1 MRNLLGSVALLG
13 GLTITTGALAQDANV
28 GMALPGSAPAP
39 ATATAATT
47 DHDQVV
53 GRLAVGYLGRSTVGF
68 GADAASQDYVD
79 TVDAPIIG
87 IRYWLDPSIGIDA
100 GLGFFTTSGSGELDN
115 GSDTTTTDFP
125 STMGFLVHAGL
136 PIALASADHFT
147 FEIIPE
153 VNVGLGSGSTSIP
166 DVSET
171 TYNGFHLDV
180 GARAGAEIH
189 FGFMKLPQLALQ
201 GSIGLLFALDSAKTT
216 VEPEVGDSIETTG
229 SRTTFTTTVGS
240 NPWNIFTSNVAALY
254 YF

>member
-13 GLTITTGALAQDANV
+13 GLTITTGALAQEANV

-68 GADAASQDYVD
+68 GANQATQNYED

-87 IRYWLDPSIGIDA
+87 IRYWLDPAIGIDA
-100 GLGFFTTSGSGELDN
+100 GLGFFTTSGSGEFDDGN
-115 GSDTTTTDFP
+115 DTTNQDFP
-125 STMGFLVHAGL
+125 STLGFLVHAGL

-147 FEIIPE
+147 FEVIPE
-153 VNVGLGSGSTSIP
+153 VNVGIGSGSISTP
-166 DVSET
+166 TVET

-201 GSIGLLFALDSAKTT
+201 GSIGLLFALDSAKTS
-216 VEPEVGDSIETTG
+216 VDPEVGETTETTG

>member
-1 MRNLLGSVALLG
+1 MRKLLGSVVLLG

-68 GADAASQDYVD
+68 GAALGSDDYED
-79 TVDAPIIG
+79 TVEAPIVG
-87 IRYWLDPSIGIDA
+87 IRYWLSPAIGIDA
-100 GLGFFTTSGSGELDN
+100 GLGFFSQGGSGEFDN
-115 GSDTTTTDFP
+115 GDMSDSQDLP
-125 STMGFLVHAGL
+125 SFMGFLVHGGL

-147 FEIIPE
+147 FEVIPE
-153 VNVGLGSGSTSIP
+153 FNVGLGGN
-166 DVSET
+166 SET
-171 TYNGFHLDV
+171 NAADDEITRNGFHLDV

-189 FGFMKLPQLALQ
+189 FGFMKLPQLSLQ
-201 GSIGLLFALDSAKTT
+201 GSVGLLFALDSAKTT
-216 VEPEVGDSIETTG
+216 TESDGNTTEVTG

>member
-1 MRNLLGSVALLG
+1 MRKLLGSVVLLG
-13 GLTITTGALAQDANV
+13 GLTITTGALAQEANV

-39 ATATAATT
+39 ATATTATT

-68 GADAASQDYVD
+68 GAGIDDYAE
-79 TVDAPIIG
+79 TVEAPVVG
-87 IRYWLDPSIGIDA
+87 IRYWLSPVIGLDA
-100 GLGFFTTSGSGELDN
+100 GLGFFSSGGSGETDD
-115 GSDTTTTDFP
+115 GMTTTSADLP
-125 STMGFLVHAGL
+125 SHLGFLVHAGL

-153 VNVGLGSGSTSIP
+153 LNVGIGSGSET
-166 DVSET
+166 DEATEVET
-171 TYNGFHLDV
+171 TMNGFHLDV

-189 FGFMKLPQLALQ
+189 FGFMKLPQLSLQ

-216 VEPEVGDSIETTG
+216 QELNGDSIETTG
-229 SRTTFTTTVGS
+229 SRTIFTTTVGS

>member
-13 GLTITTGALAQDANV
+13 GLTITTGALAQEANV
-28 GMALPGSAPAP
+28 GMALPGAAPAP

-68 GADAASQDYVD
+68 GVD
-79 TVDAPIIG
+79 TANGDYFDTVEAPIVG
-87 IRYWLDPSIGIDA
+87 IRYWLDPTIGLDA
-100 GLGFFTTSGSGELDN
+100 GLGFFNSGGSGEFDD
-115 GSDTTTTDFP
+115 GSNTTTTDLP
-125 STMGFLVHAGL
+125 SYMGFLVHAGL

-147 FEIIPE
+147 FELIPE
-153 VNVGLGSGSTSIP
+153 INVGLGSGSTSVP

-171 TYNGFHLDV
+171 THNGFHLDV

-216 VEPEVGDSIETTG
+216 FEPDGGDTTETTG
-229 SRTTFTTTVGS
+229 SRTVFTTTVGS

>member
-1 MRNLLGSVALLG
+1 MRNLLGSVVLLG
-13 GLTITTGALAQDANV
+13 GLTITTGALAQEANV
-28 GMALPGSAPAP
+28 GMALPGAAPAP

-68 GADAASQDYVD
+68 GADIANPTDYSD
-79 TVDAPIIG
+79 TVEAPVVG
-87 IRYWLDPSIGIDA
+87 IRYWLSPSIGLDA
-100 GLGFFTTSGSGELDN
+100 GLGFFSSGGSGEFDD
-115 GSDTTTTDFP
+115 GTTSDSEDLP
-125 STMGFLVHAGL
+125 SYMGFLVHAGL

-147 FEIIPE
+147 FEVIPE
-153 VNVGLGSGSTSIP
+153 LNVGLGSSSASMGDTDI
-166 DVSET
+166 T
-171 TYNGFHLDV
+171 QNGFHLDI

-189 FGFMKLPQLALQ
+189 FGFMNLPQLALQ

-216 VEPEVGDSIETTG
+216 VEAGGNTQETTG